1 MKGKTKMAEKQKKR
15 SRKVKKEKRK
25 SYIKINIELKFFDFL
40 VNFSCF
46 LNDIGVPDKV
56 VKRLLQGMII
66 IVFMTVFMVLCAT
79 LVYLIKM

>member
-1 MKGKTKMAEKQKKR
+1 MKGKIKMAEKQKKR

-25 SYIKINIELKFFDFL
+25 SYIKINIELKFFAFL

>member
-1 MKGKTKMAEKQKKR
+1 MAEKQKKR